1 MKNNVLGVVLTL
13 CLVKSMFLANKATA
27 EMLISPT
34 RAVINDRERSAQVI
48 LLNTSDTIKTYRLGW
63 AQKRALPDGGYVDLD
78 EITSSDFPVA
88 SDMLRFSP
96 RQVMLR
102 PNERQIVKIGARRP
116 RDLADGEFRSHLL
129 FTALPS
135 EDKQVEKNQTG
146 VRLKLMLNYAIPIIL
161 RQGSLDY
168 DVVISNAKILTV
180 KKAKGT
186 QYKIAVSFKR
196 TGLHST
202 YGAMQAYWTPNDGG
216 QEIKVATL
224 NGVHLYSE
232 LETIN
237 RTMTWQPES
246 FSPTSG
252 KLRIAYEGGQEFY
265 GEIFAEKV
273 LFL

>member
-1 MKNNVLGVVLTL
+1 MKNKVLGVILTL
-13 CLVKSMFLANKATA
+13 CLVKCMFLANHATA

-34 RAVINDRERSAQVI
+34 RAVINDRQRSAQVI

-63 AQKRALPDGGYVDLD
+63 EQKRALPDGGYEDLD
-78 EITSSDFPVA
+78 EATSSDFPVA

-102 PNERQIVKIGARRP
+102 PNERQIIKIGARRP
-116 RDLADGEFRSHLL
+116 RDLADGEYRSHLL

-135 EDKQVEKNQTG
+135 EDEQAEKNQTG
-146 VRLKLMLNYAIPIIL
+146 IRLKLMLNYSIPIIL
-161 RQGSLDY
+161 RQGFFDH
-168 DVVISNAKILTV
+168 DVVISNAEVLTV
-180 KKAKGT
+180 KKLKST

-202 YGAMQAYWTPNDGG
+202 YGAIQAYWTPNNGG
-216 QEIKVATL
+216 EEIKVATL
-224 NGVHLYSE
+224 NGVHLYAE

-252 KLRIAYEGGQEFY
+252 TLRIAYEGGQEFN
-265 GEIFAEKV
+265 GQIFAEKV
-273 LFL
+273 LSL